1 MTEIREAQAA
11 TGSPLVMSR
20 TYATT
25 PEHLFDAWVDPEKAK
40 DFLFATPD
48 GTMQRVEIDPRVGGR
63 FRIDE
68 QRKSGLACHYG
79 EYLAIDR
86 PRRLVFGFTTDPA
99 QPMTE
104 VAIAFEPADE
114 GSRLTLS
121 QVIPPQWEDFR
132 DRTRKGW
139 TMILDALEGVVD
151 RS

>member
-1 MTEIREAQAA
+1 
-11 TGSPLVMSR
+11 
-20 TYATT
+20 
-25 PEHLFDAWVDPEKAK
+25 
-40 DFLFATPD
+40 
-48 GTMQRVEIDPRVGGR
+48 
-63 FRIDE
+63 
-68 QRKSGLACHYG
+68 
-79 EYLAIDR
+79 
-86 PRRLVFGFTTDPA
+86 
-99 QPMTE
+99 MTE